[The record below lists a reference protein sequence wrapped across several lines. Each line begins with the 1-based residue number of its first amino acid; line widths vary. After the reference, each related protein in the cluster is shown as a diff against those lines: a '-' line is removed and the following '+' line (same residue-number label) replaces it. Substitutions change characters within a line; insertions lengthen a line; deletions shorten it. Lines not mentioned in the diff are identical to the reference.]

1 VTELE
6 TPGTGAETTRARAGN
21 RRNRRNRRWPALI
34 GGLVLAAVKSE
45 GLARLVVH
53 RGGLIA
59 ACSVWLAV
67 AVLKV
72 KPIAIAVTAA
82 LLGAVVL
89 GAHSFGLGLEL
100 GFGGF
105 ALLMALFFAISTVLH
120 LRQRR

>member
-6 TPGTGAETTRARAGN
+6 TPGTGGKTTRARG
-21 RRNRRNRRWPALI
+21 RNRRWPALI
-34 GGLVLAAVKSE
+34 GGLVLAVVKSE

-59 ACSVWLAV
+59 ACAVWLAL

-72 KPIAIAVTAA
+72 KPVAIAVTAA
-82 LLGAVVL
+82 LLIALVL
-89 GAHSFGLGLEL
+89 GVHSFGLGLEL